1 MRQKNMIE
9 KIERYIVYIF
19 NFRKINKMAD
29 ALVRVSNIE
38 EMTDKE
44 LKLFI
49 LEEENENTIKNR

>member
-1 MRQKNMIE
+1 MIE